1 VSTVQHFAGLG
12 MAAIEDKRFDDAIA
26 AFESAVALD
35 PSRPDMNNALGTAHM
50 HRGDVGSAIA
60 PLERA
65 VDLAEP
71 FTAPEHQEL
80 KREFHMQLATAYQ
93 LMDRV
98 AESAVV
104 LRGVVTTWP
113 DEVIPRLRLAQLLVS
128 SCQLKEGLAV
138 YRDAFDVLDAE
149 TKEAIEALVGSVE
162 AFLESEHEASVF
174 LQGHQAEYKT
184 YFDEVASQQP
194 DWYAEAA
201 RMAKG
206 PDGEPVAVVV
216 SGAKPYAFS
225 RVDLV
230 NPADGTVSS
239 VYSDKE
245 PMVVALNGL
254 EALAQVPILLPWKGH
269 AFDVYVCTQCPW
281 HWLTVTVQFETP
293 VDGDDRVEEW
303 IRDRLCERI
312 DPIIGDWYLAG
323 YNGEYGTKDEG
334 RFHYITD
341 PEILGDRGV
350 SYVVDLG
357 RARYSAVEALM
368 RKLIV
373 LHDTHPIRRVIFGR
387 GGLPE

>member
-1 VSTVQHFAGLG
+1 MSSVQHFAGLG
-12 MAAIEDKRFDDAIA
+12 MAAIEDKRFDDAID
-26 AFESAVALD
+26 AFESALALD
-35 PSRPDMNNALGTAHM
+35 PTRPDMNNALGTAHM

-65 VDLAEP
+65 VEFADP
-71 FTAPEHQEL
+71 YTAPEHQEL

-98 AESAVV
+98 PDALRMLEKVV
-104 LRGVVTTWP
+104 QTWP
-113 DEVIPRLRLAQLLVS
+113 AEVIPRLRLAQLLVS
-128 SCQLKEGLAV
+128 SCQLEAGMRV

-149 TKEAIEALVGSVE
+149 TKEAIEALVGSIE
-162 AFLESEHEASVF
+162 AFLDSENEASVF
-174 LQGHQAEYKT
+174 LRGHQAEYQS

-216 SGAKPYAFS
+216 SGARPYAFS

-245 PMVVALNGL
+245 PMIVAMNGL
-254 EALAQVPILLPWKGH
+254 EALAQVPILLPWRGH
-269 AFDVYVCTQCPW
+269 PFEAFVCTQVPW
-281 HWLTVTVQFETP
+281 HWLTITVQFESP
-293 VDGDDRVEEW
+293 VDGDDRVEDW

-312 DPIIGDWYLAG
+312 DPTIADWYLAG
-323 YNGEYGTKDEG
+323 YNGEFGTKDEG

-341 PEILGDRGV
+341 PEILGNRAV

-357 RARYSAVEALM
+357 RARYSAIEALM

-373 LHDTHPIRRVIFGR
+373 LHDTHPIRRLIFGR
-387 GGLPE
+387 GGLPD